1 MTNLI
6 ETDKKAIS
14 VVSNESKK
22 EFNDAVKEHE
32 KIVGNIVQ
40 GSAEKMIVLNFVLR
54 KLLKLT
60 FKHKWVEFKEM
71 FDEVERKSFKDE
83 NYTGFRIIGDETF
96 KEIKEKYLN

>member
-14 VVSNESKK
+14 VVSNESKR

-40 GSAEKMIVLNFVLR
+40 GSAEKMVVLNFVLR
-54 KLLKLT
+54 ELSKLT
-60 FKHKWVEFKEM
+60 LKHKWVKFNFGGKKEFRLVRVK
-71 FDEVERKSFKDE
+71 
-83 NYTGFRIIGDETF
+83 
-96 KEIKEKYLN
+96 